1 MGEAMKTLTIKNIP
15 DSVYRALKRQ
25 AGRHRR
31 SLNQEVIALLEAGS
45 TSMSLDPE
53 AFLAQVRQVRVTPS
67 KGRLT
72 DRLLNRLKRQG
83 RL

>member
-1 MGEAMKTLTIKNIP
+1 MATLTIKNIP
-15 DSVYRALKRQ
+15 DPVYRELKRQ
-25 AGRHRR
+25 ASRHRR

-45 TSMSLDPE
+45 TSVSLDPE
-53 AFLAQVRQVRVTPS
+53 AFLAQVRRIRITPR

>member
-1 MGEAMKTLTIKNIP
+1 MATLTIKNIP
-15 DSVYRALKRQ
+15 DPVYRELKRQ
-25 AGRHRR
+25 ASRHRR

-45 TSMSLDPE
+45 RSVSLDSE
-53 AFLAQVRQVRVTPS
+53 AFLTQVRQVRVAPR

-72 DRLLNRLKRQG
+72 DRLLDRLKRQG

>member
-1 MGEAMKTLTIKNIP
+1 MATLTIKNIP
-15 DSVYRALKRQ
+15 DPVYRELKRQ
-25 AGRHRR
+25 ASRHRR

-45 TSMSLDPE
+45 RSVSLDSE
-53 AFLAQVRQVRVTPS
+53 AFLAQVRQVRVAPR

-72 DRLLNRLKRQG
+72 DRLLDRLKRQG

>member
-1 MGEAMKTLTIKNIP
+1 MATLTIKNIP
-15 DSVYRALKRQ
+15 DPVYRELKRQ

-45 TSMSLDPE
+45 RSVSLDPE
-53 AFLAQVRQVRVTPS
+53 AFLAQVRQMRVMPR

-72 DRLLNRLKRQG
+72 DRLLNRVKRQG